1 MEKIKQR
8 VEEHRKMIE
17 LISEECSS
25 KIKQIAEEI
34 IKCYKNGNKVV
45 IFGNGGSCA
54 DSSHIAGEMVGRFYL
69 NRKSLPAISLSDST
83 NITAIGNDFGYEFV
97 FEKQIE
103 GIANKGDVVIG
114 ISTSGNSVN
123 VIKGVEKAKEKGAL
137 TVSFTGMRG
146 ILKDISD
153 IPLCI
158 PSENTP
164 RIQEGYMLSAH
175 IICEIAEEELF
186 GSGKNG

>member
-123 VIKGVEKAKEKGAL
+123 VIKGVEKAKVTITNAIIGIVIVLLAWIILRVVVNVLESGA
-137 TVSFTGMRG
+137 S
-146 ILKDISD
+146 
-153 IPLCI
+153 
-158 PSENTP
+158 
-164 RIQEGYMLSAH
+164 
-175 IICEIAEEELF
+175 
-186 GSGKNG
+186 GSI

>member
-1 MEKIKQR
+1 MERIIQRIEEHEKIAEIMKGECSEKIK
-8 VEEHRKMIE
+8 K
-17 LISEECSS
+17 
-25 KIKQIAEEI
+25 IAEEI
-34 IKCYKNGNKVV
+34 IKCYKNENKVV
-45 IFGNGGSCA
+45 IFGNGGSWA
-54 DSSHIAGEMVGRFYL
+54 DSSPNAGWLVGRFCL

-123 VIKGVEKAKEKGAL
+123 VIKGIEKAKEKGAL
-137 TVSFTGMRG
+137 TVSFTGAGGR
-146 ILKDISD
+146 LKDISD
-153 IPLCI
+153 ISLCI
-158 PSENTP
+158 PSKNTP

-175 IICEIAEEELF
+175 IICEIVEDKLF
-186 GSGKNG
+186 GSG